1 MLYQVFLYISCSIAE
16 LRIAFLTGYRQ
27 LKERALLCKIYRA
40 ICSKLSWSEILKVDR
55 RFYTVWSLKGFT
67 VCDKSKKVIRI
78 ARKSSNPTYA
88 TKLKQQKNSQN
99 YFLYCNVI
107 LDRITKM
114 ISLAHINMHINKCI
128 AAYWIISSLCM
139 DYMYTVYLKT
149 SLHFHDKK
157 QVSRPKNCFKVSA
170 AIFEKNLASKYSNKK
185 TIISNTSDK
194 CVSTLSI

>member
-40 ICSKLSWSEILKVDR
+40 ICSKLSWSEIFKVDR

-78 ARKSSNPTYA
+78 ARKSSKPTYA

-114 ISLAHINMHINKCI
+114 ISLAHINMYINKCI
-128 AAYWIISSLCM
+128 AAY
-139 DYMYTVYLKT
+139 
-149 SLHFHDKK
+149 
-157 QVSRPKNCFKVSA
+157 
-170 AIFEKNLASKYSNKK
+170 
-185 TIISNTSDK
+185 
-194 CVSTLSI
+194 

>member
-16 LRIAFLTGYRQ
+16 LWIAFLTGYRQ

-40 ICSKLSWSEILKVDR
+40 ICSKLSWSEIFKVDR

-114 ISLAHINMHINKCI
+114 ISLAHINMYINKCI
-128 AAYWIISSLCM
+128 AAY
-139 DYMYTVYLKT
+139 
-149 SLHFHDKK
+149 
-157 QVSRPKNCFKVSA
+157 
-170 AIFEKNLASKYSNKK
+170 
-185 TIISNTSDK
+185 
-194 CVSTLSI
+194 